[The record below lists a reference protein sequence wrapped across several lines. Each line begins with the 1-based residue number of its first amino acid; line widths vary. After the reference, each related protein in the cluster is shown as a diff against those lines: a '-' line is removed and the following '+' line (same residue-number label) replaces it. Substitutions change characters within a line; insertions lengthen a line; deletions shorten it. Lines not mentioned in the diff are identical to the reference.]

1 MIARTRDEALFPL
14 PLWERNPVVGFGDCP
29 GVQAAGTYSSA
40 TMPNTIA
47 RAIARRCALPPTD
60 DVEIAII
67 GAGMAG
73 IAAAYYLSMRHGRS
87 RVALIDRG
95 QPMGLTSAASGENYR
110 NWWPHP
116 VMTEFTDR
124 SIDLMEAVARDTG
137 NRIRMTRRGYA
148 LATRSADP
156 RKLIEQLH
164 RGYGADAGAAIRIH
178 DGKGATTYAPPLAAD
193 WEGAPAGV
201 DVLLDR
207 DLIRRTFPGFAGD
220 IAAVLHIRRAGDIS
234 GQQLGQYMLEHIRE
248 SGGVVRRGSVTGID
262 KQRSKQGRFVLAVER
277 DGATEIMRADILVNA
292 AGPYLV
298 EIAALL
304 DETLPVETVLQQKIA
319 FRDGRGAI
327 PRAMPFA
334 IDLDGQALD
343 WNTEERATLAA
354 DASRAWLTH
363 PLPGGI
369 HCRPDGGDTGQW
381 IKLGWAYNRM
391 PSAPLAEPEFDPSFP
406 EIVLRAASRL
416 NPSLKEYYGRLPRE
430 RVHYGGYYTMTRENW
445 PLIGRMRTEGAF
457 VVGAL
462 SGFGTMAA
470 CAAGELCA
478 KWIAGAVRPGY
489 ADKLSLARH
498 EDEELMTELIGAG
511 SKGVL

>member
-1 MIARTRDEALFPL
+1 
-14 PLWERNPVVGFGDCP
+14 
-29 GVQAAGTYSSA
+29 
-40 TMPNTIA
+40 
-47 RAIARRCALPPTD
+47 
-60 DVEIAII
+60 
-67 GAGMAG
+67 MAG

-87 RVALIDRG
+87 RIALIDRG

-124 SIDLMEAVARDTG
+124 SIDLMEAIARDTG
-137 NRIRMTRRGYA
+137 NRIRMTRRGYV

-156 RKLIEQLH
+156 RELIEQLYC
-164 RGYGADAGAAIRIH
+164 GYGADAGGAIRIH
-178 DGKGATTYAPPLAAD
+178 DGKGTTAYAPPLSAD
-193 WEGAPAGV
+193 WERAPAGV

-207 DLIRRTFPGFAGD
+207 DLIRRSFPSFAGD

-234 GQQLGQYMLEHIRE
+234 GQQLGQFMLERIRE
-248 SGGVVRRGSVTGID
+248 KGGFVRNGNVTGIA
-262 KQRSKQGRFVLAVER
+262 KSGSKGGRFTLAVER
-277 DGATEIMRADILVNA
+277 GQVIERMRADILVNT
-292 AGPYLV
+292 AGPYV
-298 EIAALL
+298 GGIAEMLG
-304 DETLPVETVLQQKIA
+304 ETLPVETVLQQKIA

-343 WNTEERATLAA
+343 WDAEERAALAA
-354 DASRAWLTH
+354 DPSRAWLTL

-369 HCRPDGGDTGQW
+369 HCRPDGGDAGQW

-406 EIVLRAASRL
+406 EIILRAASRL
-416 NPSLKEYYGRLPRE
+416 NPALKEYYGRLPRE
-430 RVHYGGYYTMTRENW
+430 RVHYGGYYTMTKENW
-445 PLIGRMRTEGAF
+445 PLIGRMRTDGAF

-478 KWIAGAVRPGY
+478 KWIAGAARPGY
-489 ADKLSLARH
+489 ADKLSLARY

>member
-1 MIARTRDEALFPL
+1 
-14 PLWERNPVVGFGDCP
+14 
-29 GVQAAGTYSSA
+29 
-40 TMPNTIA
+40 
-47 RAIARRCALPPTD
+47 
-60 DVEIAII
+60 
-67 GAGMAG
+67 MAG
-73 IAAAYYLSMRHGRS
+73 IAAAYYLSMRCGRS
-87 RVALIDRG
+87 RIALIDRG

-124 SIDLMEAVARDTG
+124 SIDLMEAIARDTG

-156 RKLIEQLH
+156 QELIEQLH
-164 RGYGADAGAAIRIH
+164 RGYGADARAAIRIH
-178 DGKGATTYAPPLAAD
+178 DGKGATTYTPPLAAD

-207 DLIRRTFPGFAGD
+207 DLIRRVFPSFAGD
-220 IAAVLHIRRAGDIS
+220 IAAILHIRRAGDIG
-234 GQQLGQYMLEHIRE
+234 GQQLGQYMLERIRE
-248 SGGVVRRGSVTGID
+248 NGGVVRRGSVTGIE
-262 KQRSKQGRFVLAVER
+262 KRGRFVLAIES
-277 DGATEIMRADILVNA
+277 DGIAEIMRADILVNA
-292 AGPYLV
+292 AGPYLG

-304 DETLPVETVLQQKIA
+304 GETLPVETVLQQKIA

-334 IDLDGQALD
+334 IDLDGQSLD
-343 WNTEERATLAA
+343 WSAEERAVLAA
-354 DASRAWLTH
+354 DEPRAWLAC

-369 HCRPDGGDTGQW
+369 HCRPDGGDAGQW
-381 IKLGWAYNRM
+381 IKLGWAYNRTA
-391 PSAPLAEPEFDPSFP
+391 SAPLAEPEFDPSFP

-416 NPSLKEYYGRLPRE
+416 NPALKAYYGRLPRE

-445 PLIGRMRTEGAF
+445 PLIGSMRTDGAF
-457 VVGAL
+457 VIGAL

-478 KWIAGAVRPGY
+478 KWIPGEELPGY
-489 ADKLSLARH
+489 AEKLSLARYT
-498 EDEELMTELIGAG
+498 DEKLMADLSG
-511 SKGVL
+511 SGGTGVL

>member
-1 MIARTRDEALFPL
+1 
-14 PLWERNPVVGFGDCP
+14 
-29 GVQAAGTYSSA
+29 
-40 TMPNTIA
+40 
-47 RAIARRCALPPTD
+47 
-60 DVEIAII
+60 
-67 GAGMAG
+67 MAG

-87 RVALIDRG
+87 RIALIDRG

-124 SIDLMEAVARDTG
+124 SIDLMEAIARDTG
-137 NRIRMTRRGYA
+137 NRIRMTRRGYV

-156 RKLIEQLH
+156 RELIEQLYC
-164 RGYGADAGAAIRIH
+164 GYGADAGGAIRIH
-178 DGKGATTYAPPLAAD
+178 DGKGTTAYAPPLSAD
-193 WEGAPAGV
+193 WERAPAGV

-207 DLIRRTFPGFAGD
+207 DLIRRSFPSFAGD

-234 GQQLGQYMLEHIRE
+234 GQQLGQFMLERIRE
-248 SGGVVRRGSVTGID
+248 KGGFVRNGNVTGIA
-262 KQRSKQGRFVLAVER
+262 KSGSKGGRFTLAVER
-277 DGATEIMRADILVNA
+277 GQVIERMRADILVNT
-292 AGPYLV
+292 AGPYV
-298 EIAALL
+298 GGIAEMLG
-304 DETLPVETVLQQKIA
+304 ETLPVETVLQQKIA

-327 PRAMPFA
+327 PRALPFA
-334 IDLDGQALD
+334 IDLDGQTLD
-343 WNTEERATLAA
+343 WDAEERAALAA
-354 DASRAWLTH
+354 DPSRAWLTL

-369 HCRPDGGDTGQW
+369 HCRPDGGDAGQW

-406 EIVLRAASRL
+406 EIILRAASRL
-416 NPSLKEYYGRLPRE
+416 NPALKEYYGRLPRE
-430 RVHYGGYYTMTRENW
+430 RVHYGGYYTMTKENW
-445 PLIGRMRTEGAF
+445 PLIGRMRTDGAF

-478 KWIAGAVRPGY
+478 KWIAGAARPGY
-489 ADKLSLARH
+489 ADKLSLARY